1 MEKFQFK
8 LKDIISFKNR
18 DYYNQN
24 PINQMNKTFSNP
36 NLKLKEFQKTKDLK
50 RNINIKERYSS
61 SKGFNRI
68 WSSQNIIKSHKNFF
82 SKNPIRNDLYSSS
95 SIILRAPS
103 VKENRYEIY
112 KMLRKEKDKKMN
124 YLNNIYNTLMISE
137 SKLYREKLLLSGFK
151 SNYIKGKIDLKKR
164 YNMYDIND
172 IYENKRSKKM
182 YSGNNIKSSFTLKK
196 KTITDKKY
204 NNNLIRYK
212 YLKKNVDDNDNFE
225 LTYKNKNKKLISTSS
240 TNKTNY
246 RSKYLVSAKPV
257 EISKSNDIKSL
268 SISKVSTAR
277 KRDQSRPRSKNYKN
291 IYYYELEK
299 RASKIKKKNILFSQ
313 DNEKQNSFR
322 IYNDFE
328 MSGMTLAL
336 NKFVYNPNKET
347 NKDLVNIGKIIVKFR
362 TFKEFQII
370 RLEELS
376 KLDIKGLEKRIIFL
390 QQSLKR
396 YNKISIIFFRE
407 MQEYIAFLNDT
418 KLFLNNNL
426 ESANNKRF
434 NLYFDIE
441 KLVLDNIIKQRELE
455 NLITIK
461 NFLIQVKHNLI
472 KQPNYFNMILKE
484 VSRKYELGRLI
495 LELNFHQQNQIIIKF
510 METIPEIKEEKLN
523 RNILA
528 VTSKLM
534 QRTNT
539 NIIKINPK
547 KKVKKYSQIYGL
559 KSNNNIIP
567 NEKIDQEII
576 KYMKQPKLVVFKTPN
591 EFMDTLTYL
600 ENKNLRLLQENNY
613 IKNNINNLKRKL
625 EALSQ
630 YNINGEI
637 EKDIKEKEN
646 LLKILKEE
654 NRSLSE
660 SYNYIIN
667 LNNKLS
673 ESNRTKRQ
681 AKEAKKGFIID
692 LNALKSLAYMKII
705 EKYKK
710 KGMFFLE
717 KLLDTVKNFFN
728 LNYNEYGIEKGY
740 ELIGKNDLSKIFK
753 LTQKNIKNLNIS
765 AINEY
770 TINLLKLYENICEFV
785 KYKDKI
791 YNSNKKNRHL
801 IYKKKEE
808 IQYERKMNNSKNI
821 RQVEEEKRMQ
831 GIKNIM
837 QKDIRINALFRK
849 IFDENIVLRNKIKKN
864 KSVTDMLKYKK
875 LYKEKE
881 LNFYVN
887 YE

>member
-1 MEKFQFK
+1 
-8 LKDIISFKNR
+8 
-18 DYYNQN
+18 
-24 PINQMNKTFSNP
+24 
-36 NLKLKEFQKTKDLK
+36 
-50 RNINIKERYSS
+50 
-61 SKGFNRI
+61 
-68 WSSQNIIKSHKNFF
+68 
-82 SKNPIRNDLYSSS
+82 
-95 SIILRAPS
+95 
-103 VKENRYEIY
+103 
-112 KMLRKEKDKKMN
+112 
-124 YLNNIYNTLMISE
+124 
-137 SKLYREKLLLSGFK
+137 
-151 SNYIKGKIDLKKR
+151 
-164 YNMYDIND
+164 
-172 IYENKRSKKM
+172 
-182 YSGNNIKSSFTLKK
+182 
-196 KTITDKKY
+196 
-204 NNNLIRYK
+204 
-212 YLKKNVDDNDNFE
+212 
-225 LTYKNKNKKLISTSS
+225 
-240 TNKTNY
+240 
-246 RSKYLVSAKPV
+246 
-257 EISKSNDIKSL
+257 
-268 SISKVSTAR
+268 
-277 KRDQSRPRSKNYKN
+277 
-291 IYYYELEK
+291 
-299 RASKIKKKNILFSQ
+299 
-313 DNEKQNSFR
+313 
-322 IYNDFE
+322 
-328 MSGMTLAL
+328 
-336 NKFVYNPNKET
+336 
-347 NKDLVNIGKIIVKFR
+347 
-362 TFKEFQII
+362 
-370 RLEELS
+370 
-376 KLDIKGLEKRIIFL
+376 
-390 QQSLKR
+390 
-396 YNKISIIFFRE
+396 
-407 MQEYIAFLNDT
+407 
-418 KLFLNNNL
+418 
-426 ESANNKRF
+426 
-434 NLYFDIE
+434 
-441 KLVLDNIIKQRELE
+441 
-455 NLITIK
+455 
-461 NFLIQVKHNLI
+461 
-472 KQPNYFNMILKE
+472 
-484 VSRKYELGRLI
+484 
-495 LELNFHQQNQIIIKF
+495 
-510 METIPEIKEEKLN
+510 
-523 RNILA
+523 
-528 VTSKLM
+528 
-534 QRTNT
+534 
-539 NIIKINPK
+539 
-547 KKVKKYSQIYGL
+547 
-559 KSNNNIIP
+559 
-567 NEKIDQEII
+567 
-576 KYMKQPKLVVFKTPN
+576 MKQPKLVVFKTPN

-600 ENKNLRLLQENNY
+600 ENKNLRLIQENNY
-613 IKNNINNLKRKL
+613 IKNNINNLKRKF
-625 EALSQ
+625 ETLSQ
-630 YNINGEI
+630 NNINEEI

-875 LYKEKE
+875 FYKEKE

>member
-18 DYYNQN
+18 DFFNKN
-24 PINQMNKTFSNP
+24 SINQMNKTFSNP
-36 NLKLKEFQKTKDLK
+36 NSKIKELQKSKDLK

-61 SKGFNRI
+61 KAFNRI
-68 WSSQNIIKSHKNFF
+68 RSSQNIIKSHKNFF

-112 KMLRKEKDKKMN
+112 KMLRKERDKKMN

-151 SNYIKGKIDLKKR
+151 SNYIKGKIELKKK

-172 IYENKRSKKM
+172 IYENKRSKKI
-182 YSGNNIKSSFTLKK
+182 YSGNNIKSSFILKK
-196 KTITDKKY
+196 KKIADKKY
-204 NNNLIRYK
+204 NNTLIRYK
-212 YLKKNVDDNDNFE
+212 HLKKNADDNDNFE
-225 LTYKNKNKKLISTSS
+225 LTYKNKNKKLISTST

-246 RSKYLVSAKPV
+246 RSNYLKSAKHV
-257 EISKSNDIKSL
+257 EISKSNDVKSL
-268 SISKVSTAR
+268 SLSKVSTSR
-277 KRDQSRPRSKNYKN
+277 MREQSRPRSKGYKN

-299 RASKIKKKNILFSQ
+299 RASKIKKKNILFNQ

-328 MSGMTLAL
+328 MSEMTLAL
-336 NKFVYNPNKET
+336 NKFVYNPCKEM
-347 NKDLVNIGKIIVKFR
+347 NKDIVNIEKIIMKFR

-390 QQSLKR
+390 QKSLKQ

-407 MQEYIAFLNDT
+407 IQDYIAFLNDM
-418 KLFLNNNL
+418 KLHLSNNL
-426 ESANNKRF
+426 ESANNIRF

-441 KLVLDNIIKQRELE
+441 KLVVDNIIKQRELE
-455 NLITIK
+455 HLITIK

-472 KQPNYFNMILKE
+472 KQPNYFNTILKE
-484 VSRKYELGRLI
+484 ISRKYELGRLI
-495 LELNFHQQNQIIIKF
+495 LELNFHQQNQAVIKF
-510 METIPEIKEEKLN
+510 METIPEIKEEKMN
-523 RNILA
+523 RNILS

-539 NIIKINPK
+539 NIIKMSPK
-547 KKVKKYSQIYGL
+547 KRVKKYSQIYGL
-559 KSNNNIIP
+559 KSNNNIP

-576 KYMKQPKLVVFKTPN
+576 KYMKQPKLVIFKTPN
-591 EFMDTLTYL
+591 EFMDTLRHL
-600 ENKNLRLLQENNY
+600 ENKNLRLIQENNY

-625 EALSQ
+625 ETLSQ
-630 YNINGEI
+630 YNINEEI

-646 LLKILKEE
+646 LLNILKEE
-654 NRSLSE
+654 NNSLSE
-660 SYNYIIN
+660 SYNYLIN

-681 AKEAKKGFIID
+681 TKEAKKGFIID
-692 LNALKSLAYMKII
+692 LNALKSLTYTKII

-717 KLLDTVKNFFN
+717 KLLDMVKNFFN
-728 LNYNEYGIEKGY
+728 LNYEDYGIEKGY
-740 ELIGKNDLSKIFK
+740 ELIGKNDLSRIIK
-753 LTQKNIKNLNIS
+753 LTQKNIKNLGIS

-770 TINLLKLYENICEFV
+770 TMSLLKLYENICEFV
-785 KYKDKI
+785 KYKDKY
-791 YNSNKKNRHL
+791 YNSIEKNRNL

-837 QKDIRINALFRK
+837 QKDIRINALFSK
-849 IFDENIVLRNKIKKN
+849 IFDENIVLKNKIKKN
-864 KSVTDMLKYKK
+864 KSLTDMFKYKK
-875 LYKEKE
+875 LYEE
-881 LNFYVN
+881 REFNFYVN

>member
-151 SNYIKGKIDLKKR
+151 SKYIKGKIDLKKR

-547 KKVKKYSQIYGL
+547 KKL
-559 KSNNNIIP
+559 
-567 NEKIDQEII
+567 
-576 KYMKQPKLVVFKTPN
+576 
-591 EFMDTLTYL
+591 
-600 ENKNLRLLQENNY
+600 
-613 IKNNINNLKRKL
+613 
-625 EALSQ
+625 
-630 YNINGEI
+630 
-637 EKDIKEKEN
+637 
-646 LLKILKEE
+646 
-654 NRSLSE
+654 
-660 SYNYIIN
+660 
-667 LNNKLS
+667 
-673 ESNRTKRQ
+673 
-681 AKEAKKGFIID
+681 
-692 LNALKSLAYMKII
+692 
-705 EKYKK
+705 
-710 KGMFFLE
+710 
-717 KLLDTVKNFFN
+717 
-728 LNYNEYGIEKGY
+728 
-740 ELIGKNDLSKIFK
+740 
-753 LTQKNIKNLNIS
+753 
-765 AINEY
+765 
-770 TINLLKLYENICEFV
+770 
-785 KYKDKI
+785 
-791 YNSNKKNRHL
+791 
-801 IYKKKEE
+801 
-808 IQYERKMNNSKNI
+808 KNI
-821 RQVEEEKRMQ
+821 R
-831 GIKNIM
+831 
-837 QKDIRINALFRK
+837 
-849 IFDENIVLRNKIKKN
+849 
-864 KSVTDMLKYKK
+864 KYMD
-875 LYKEKE
+875 
-881 LNFYVN
+881 
-887 YE
+887 